1 MVKAKKSIKNLET
14 SLKTVKGG
22 IEKNADFLQADKTE
36 LQIMDFAD
44 GNLKGKD
51 KDKIQ
56 KLILEDSQAQKLYQV
71 YLKTSLFNGVLKEVN
86 RSNLPKNLREKLN
99 EIKVANKKISSS
111 EDELLEEP
119 AFLTRN
125 AEYRILTIGVGGAG
139 GNIVNRMKDAGIRSE
154 FYEFGT
160 DSNRLKNSN
169 VENTLLLGPSLTKGL
184 GARNDPKKGRKA
196 ALEVSEKIESK
207 IKTADLIFLIGG
219 MGGGT
224 GSGAIP
230 VVAKIAKKHGITIY
244 GIVTKPFDMEG
255 EKKQV
260 IAINSI
266 NELEKILDNL
276 FVIPNQNIFQLAKP
290 QTSVLDSLQLADNV
304 FIDGVKSIIDLM
316 VNPGIMNHDFEDVR
330 AIMSEKGKVH
340 VGTGIAEGENRVMEA
355 TEIAISNPLIEN
367 DSMKGA
373 KGVIINVT
381 CSDDTSL
388 HEIDLAVS
396 RVQQES
402 DEDAN
407 IIWGLQKDDKL
418 KGKFKISVISTGIDE
433 PTKRISF
440 SNILKNLNNSFLD
453 WFSISFFP
461 KLATVCLFFFMVGQ
475 ISYENIFPEKDIK
488 FRSGVET
495 FGNNEIFNYL
505 DITIKG
511 DKIVNFGG
519 YLKNGEEFK
528 ILITAKE
535 KGYLKINFPMD
546 RIEFSSKVN
555 KNEKIIFPKN
565 ELTFKAS
572 KPSIFF
578 EIEFKTSKKLYNNEF
593 KFLVE

>member
-1 MVKAKKSIKNLET
+1 MARAKKSIKNLKT
-14 SLKTVKGG
+14 SLKTVKGQ
-22 IEKNADFLQADKTE
+22 IAKKEDFLQADKTE

-86 RSNLPKNLREKLN
+86 KSNLPKNLREKLN
-99 EIKVANKKISSS
+99 EIKVANKKISAS
-111 EDELLEEP
+111 EDELLDEP
-119 AFLTRN
+119 AFLRKN
-125 AEYRILTIGVGGAG
+125 ARYRILTIGVGGAG
-139 GNIVNRMKDAGIRSE
+139 GNIVDRMKEAGIRSE

-169 VENTLLLGPSLTKGL
+169 IENTLLLGPSLTKGL
-184 GARNDPKKGRKA
+184 GAGNDPKKGRKSA
-196 ALEVSEKIESK
+196 QEVSEKIESK
-207 IKTADLIFLIGG
+207 IRTADLIFLIAG

-230 VVAKIAKKHGITIY
+230 VVAKIAKKLGITTY
-244 GIVTKPFDMEG
+244 GIVAKPFDMEG
-255 EKKQV
+255 KKKQV
-260 IAINSI
+260 IARNSI

-276 FVIPNQNIFQLAKP
+276 IVIPNQNIFHLAKP
-290 QTSVLDSLQLADNV
+290 QTSSTDALQLADNAFV
-304 FIDGVKSIIDLM
+304 DGVKGIIDLI
-316 VNPGIMNHDFEDVR
+316 VNPGIMDYDLEDVR

-340 VGTGIAEGENRVMEA
+340 LGTGIAEGENRVMEA
-355 TEIAISNPLIEN
+355 TEIAISNPLTEN
-367 DSMKGA
+367 NSMKGA
-373 KGVIINVT
+373 KGLIINVT
-381 CSDDTSL
+381 CFDDTSL
-388 HEIDLAVS
+388 HEVDLAIN
-396 RVQQES
+396 RVQEELD
-402 DEDAN
+402 DEAN
-407 IIWGLQKDDKL
+407 IIWGVQIDDNL

-440 SNILKNLNNSFLD
+440 SNILNNLNNSVLD
-453 WFSISFFP
+453 WFSTSFFP
-461 KLATVCLFFFMVGQ
+461 KLATVCLFFFIVGQ

-495 FGNNEIFNYL
+495 FGNNEIFKYL

-535 KGYLKINFPMD
+535 KGYLKINFPTD
-546 RIEFSSKVN
+546 RIEFSSNVN

-565 ELTFKAS
+565 KLTFKAS

-578 EIEFKTSKKLYNNEF
+578 EIEFKTSKNLYNNEF